1 MSPKCVQIGSEHSL
15 PAAPWLSR
23 GGHVSHKTC
32 AANRHVGTS
41 ISRPPR
47 LAPHPKAPHPMT
59 PARACRAHV
68 WHHILGFKAFLLRFF
83 APPSYPALVRSW
95 GCFGKLLLSYL
106 RLSSS
111 TSRAPVTNLA
121 LFVQSASWDSLLC
134 TSREHVRATLD
145 TRCSSWG
152 CSSCWGCS

>member
-23 GGHVSHKTC
+23 GCHVSHKTC
-32 AANRHVGTS
+32 AAHRHVGTS

-59 PARACRAHV
+59 PARARRAHV
-68 WHHILGFKAFLLRFF
+68 WHHILGFQAFLLWVF

-95 GCFGKLLLSYL
+95 WCFVKLLLSYL

-111 TSRAPVTNLA
+111 TSRVPVPKKAP
-121 LFVQSASWDSLLC
+121 FSAVRLLTC
-134 TSREHVRATLD
+134 TVCHCSVCHGAQ
-145 TRCSSWG
+145 TRIGVPVVLCV
-152 CSSCWGCS
+152 CD